1 MSGHWVHPLDEMV
14 EDIQRNG
21 RSMAI
26 FRKGEPVA
34 VMCSW
39 AEWCEMSDDLRRL
52 SAEDGAK

>member
-1 MSGHWVHPLDEMV
+1 MHPLDEMV